1 MQRDADALMRLVTMG
16 PVPFRSTRGGKQR
29 SASGGKCGV
38 NGQLVTGS
46 NSCRRMHDDGV
57 ADARTFRVQRFLN
70 SEGPYV
76 RSAQNCF
83 AISRIG
89 LKGKSQTGLPAAV
102 IDRDG
107 R

>member
-1 MQRDADALMRLVTMG
+1 
-16 PVPFRSTRGGKQR
+16 
-29 SASGGKCGV
+29 
-38 NGQLVTGS
+38 
-46 NSCRRMHDDGV
+46 MHDDGV